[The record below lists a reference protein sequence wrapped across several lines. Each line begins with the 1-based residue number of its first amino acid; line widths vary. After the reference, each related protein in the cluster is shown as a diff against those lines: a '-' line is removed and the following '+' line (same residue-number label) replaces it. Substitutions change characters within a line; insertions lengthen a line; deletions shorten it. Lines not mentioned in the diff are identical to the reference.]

1 MELKDKYMI
10 IVYIIIAS
18 LLIFIVGSVDYF
30 NLLYFISKN
39 LNFDFLNIF
48 INSLVIIFM
57 FIITYILIDKKT
69 LKNQERV
76 DNNKKGIL
84 LLLLEKT
91 YKECLSQIDML
102 DEQEI
107 VEKYLIPKMNFNSV
121 DDPFLSNIKSKPFE
135 YEDEMIN
142 LFSDGVIDKT
152 FFKEYMKIKDLYE
165 LYIGWRII
173 FFDAEEQNK
182 EDLVFFIRERKINV
196 LKSIKKQQSLI
207 KKINK

>member
-1 MELKDKYMI
+1 MEIKDKYMI

-18 LLIFIVGSVDYF
+18 LLIFIVGLVDYF

-39 LNFDFLNIF
+39 LSFDFLNIF

-107 VEKYLIPKMNFNSV
+107 VEKYLIPKMNFNFV